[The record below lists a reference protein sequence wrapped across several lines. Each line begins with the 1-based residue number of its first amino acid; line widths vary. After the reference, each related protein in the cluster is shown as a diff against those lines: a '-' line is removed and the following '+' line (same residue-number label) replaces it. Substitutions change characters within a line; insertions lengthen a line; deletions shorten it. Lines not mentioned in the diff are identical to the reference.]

1 MRQLLRLFIPL
12 WLALCLLGCGK
23 PKPSSYPPTMVE
35 AARLSEHEAARALP
49 LLEALADSLDRLDE
63 EGRVYYDLLRLRVN
77 DKLNVRATSDTLIR
91 RITAFYEAY
100 GDPDKLM
107 LAYYY
112 RGRVCAD
119 LNDALQAVEYYRKA
133 IAASKET
140 KQYLLLSNI
149 YSQMG
154 VILEYQNM
162 YEEAI
167 PAYQKSYEYTL
178 LSGDSVTLSMP
189 IRDIAGVYNEWEQ
202 NDSALI
208 YFLRASEIAKNTNKE
223 VYLGIQEEI
232 GSLYMD
238 LKEYDKAFGY
248 LNLSLKDSLN
258 RDLTPTYYLL
268 GKWYMLTGNL
278 DSAFYYTKKSNTKEV
293 FYKEIDVYRNLV
305 TIERGRGHYREA
317 LDYWDEFLKCDDSIQ
332 IADNSEEILRMK
344 SLYDYNLRERE
355 NQRLALANE
364 RKQAA
369 IYRILTG
376 GFLILLL
383 LAFRL
388 VLSERKK
395 KHLDCQVER
404 MKRAQ
409 QEQYRQS
416 EAYLKENRRKIEALE
431 EALRE
436 AESEAVSSKKQDLMA
451 LNKKALEATN
461 QAVELSLEQR
471 KLMDENLTGSAI
483 YIKFHT
489 HLEQVDEAD
498 WEILRHEIDELY
510 NMTNRLLA
518 LNPKLSEMELRICYL
533 SKIRLK
539 VMDMATLLCR
549 TAPAISNARK
559 RLYLK
564 LSGKAGRPD
573 ELDRFIADL

>member
-1 MRQLLRLFIPL
+1 MRQLLRLFSPIGI
-12 WLALCLLGCGK
+12 ALCLLLGCGK
-23 PKPSSYPPTMVE
+23 PAPVPYPPTMVE

-119 LNDALQAVEYYRKA
+119 LNDALQALHFYRKA
-133 IAASKET
+133 AEVSGGKR
-140 KQYLLLSNI
+140 QYLLLSNI

-154 VILEYQNM
+154 EVLEYQNM

-167 PAYQKSYEYTL
+167 PAYQKAYEYTL

-189 IRDIAGVYNEWEQ
+189 IRDIAGVYNEWVR

-238 LKEYDKAFGY
+238 LKEYDKAFEY
-248 LNLSLKDSLN
+248 LNLSLKDSLD

-317 LDYWDEFLKCDDSIQ
+317 LDYWDEFLKCADSIQ
-332 IADNSEEILRMK
+332 LANNSEEIRRIK
-344 SLYDYNLRERE
+344 ALYDYNLRERE
-355 NQRLALANE
+355 NQRLTLANE
-364 RKQAA
+364 RKQAT
-369 IYRILTG
+369 IYRLLAVS
-376 GFLILLL
+376 LILLL
-383 LAFRL
+383 FMCGGVGYYLNR
-388 VLSERKK
+388 RRRWR
-395 KHLDCQVER
+395 HQVER
-404 MKRAQ
+404 LNRDREK
-409 QEQYRQS
+409 QY
-416 EAYLKENRRKIEALE
+416 ENSQAHLERNLEEIALLGQRLDEALAQKDHLNAE
-431 EALRE
+431 LIRLRK
-436 AESEAVSSKKQDLMA
+436 ES
-451 LNKKALEATN
+451 LEATN
-461 QAVELSLEQR
+461 LRIELLRSERVMLCESLCR
-471 KLMDENLTGSAI
+471 SSL
-483 YIKFHT
+483 YVKFHT
-489 HLEQVDEAD
+489 SGARITAED
-498 WEILRHEIDELY
+498 WTSLRTELDRIYDLTSRLYEICPQISD
-510 NMTNRLLA
+510 
-518 LNPKLSEMELRICYL
+518 MELRICYL
-533 SKIRLK
+533 IKIQVK
-539 VMDMATLLCR
+539 VRDMA
-549 TAPAISNARK
+549 AILNRSVSGVSSVRG
-559 RLYLK
+559 RLYTKITGEGNSPDK
-564 LSGKAGRPD
+564 LD
-573 ELDRFIADL
+573 QLILDL

>member
-189 IRDIAGVYNEWEQ
+189 IRDIAGVYREKGQ
-202 NDSALI
+202 KDSALV
-208 YFLRASEIAKNTNKE
+208 YYKRAAKIAERTNRRI
-223 VYLGIQEEI
+223 YLGILEEM
-232 GSLYMD
+232 GNLYMRSG
-238 LKEYDKAFGY
+238 EYDRAFE
-248 LNLSLKDSLN
+248 LLTRSLADPFE
-258 RDLTPTYYLL
+258 RDHTPTYYLF
-268 GKWYMLTGNL
+268 GKLYLLTGRL
-278 DSAFYYTKKSNTKEV
+278 DSAYYYTKKSNTREV
-293 FYKEIDVYRNLV
+293 FYKEIDVYRNLAK
-305 TIERGRGHYREA
+305 IEELRGHYPEA
-317 LDYWDEFLKCDDSIQ
+317 LAYWREYQKCNDSIQ
-332 IADNSEEILRMK
+332 VADNSEEILRMK
-344 SLYDYNLRERE
+344 SLYDYNLREQE

-369 IYRILTG
+369 IYRLFAITA
-376 GFLILLL
+376 ILLL
-383 LAFRL
+383 FLGGSFIHYLNRRRAWRRQKQKLEAEKRRIYRESEERIKDNLQKIAELEAQSGEDLRSVSSGERNLFALNRDI
-388 VLSERKK
+388 LS
-395 KHLDCQVER
+395 
-404 MKRAQ
+404 A
-409 QEQYRQS
+409 
-416 EAYLKENRRKIEALE
+416 ENRHI
-431 EALRE
+431 
-436 AESEAVSSKKQDLMA
+436 
-451 LNKKALEATN
+451 
-461 QAVELSLEQR
+461 ELSLERRRVLEEQ
-471 KLMDENLTGSAI
+471 LVTSAI
-483 YIKFHT
+483 YAKFHDGR
-489 HLEQVDEAD
+489 EP
-498 WEILRHEIDELY
+498 IDESDWMALRQELDRVY
-510 NMTNRLLA
+510 DLTNRLYA
-518 LNPKLSEMELRICYL
+518 LNPTLSEMEWRICCL
-533 SKIRLK
+533 IKIQMK
-539 VMDMATLLCR
+539 VTDMAILLHR
-549 TAPAISNARK
+549 SKQAVSNARN
-559 RLYLK
+559 RLYSK
-564 LSGKAGRPD
+564 LSGRPGNPTK
-573 ELDRFIADL
+573 LDDLIRDL

>member
-119 LNDALQAVEYYRKA
+119 LNDALQALHFYRKA
-133 IAASKET
+133 AEVSEGKR
-140 KQYLLLSNI
+140 QPLLLSKI

-154 VILEYQNM
+154 EILEYQNM

-167 PAYQKSYEYTL
+167 PVYRKSYEYTL

-189 IRDIAGVYNEWEQ
+189 IRDIAGVYREEGQ
-202 NDSALI
+202 KDSALV
-208 YFLRASEIAKNTNKE
+208 YYEWAAEIAERTNHRI
-223 VYLGIQEEI
+223 YLGILEEM
-232 GSLYMD
+232 GNLYMEFG
-238 LKEYDKAFGY
+238 EYDKAFKV
-248 LNLSLKDSLN
+248 LTRSLADPFE
-258 RDLTPTYYLL
+258 RDRTPTYYLL

-369 IYRILTG
+369 IYRLFAITA
-376 GFLILLL
+376 ILLL
-383 LAFRL
+383 FLGGGLIHYLNRKRNWQRQTRKLEAEKRRIYRE
-388 VLSERKK
+388 SE
-395 KHLDCQVER
+395 ER
-404 MKRAQ
+404 IKDNLQ
-409 QEQYRQS
+409 
-416 EAYLKENRRKIEALE
+416 KIAELEALSRDGARSASAGERNLIALSQDILSAENKHIELNLERRRVLE
-431 EALRE
+431 EQLI
-436 AESEAVSSKKQDLMA
+436 
-451 LNKKALEATN
+451 T
-461 QAVELSLEQR
+461 
-471 KLMDENLTGSAI
+471 SAI
-483 YIKFHT
+483 YAKFHDGR
-489 HLEQVDEAD
+489 EP
-498 WEILRHEIDELY
+498 IDESDWMALRQELDRVY
-510 NMTNRLLA
+510 DLTNRLYA
-518 LNPKLSEMELRICYL
+518 LNPTLSEMELRICCL
-533 SKIRLK
+533 IKIRVK
-539 VMDMATLLCR
+539 VTDMAILLHR
-549 TAPAISNARK
+549 SKQAVSNARN
-559 RLYLK
+559 RLYSK
-564 LSGKAGRPD
+564 LSGRPGNPTK
-573 ELDRFIADL
+573 LDDLIRDL

>member
-119 LNDALQAVEYYRKA
+119 LNDALQALHFYRKA
-133 IAASKET
+133 VEVSGGER
-140 KQYLLLSNI
+140 QYLLLSNI

-167 PAYQKSYEYTL
+167 SAYQKSYEYTL

-189 IRDIAGVYNEWEQ
+189 IRDIAGAYREIGRR
-202 NDSALI
+202 DSALV
-208 YFLRASEIAKNTNKE
+208 YYEWAAEIAERTNHRI
-223 VYLGIQEEI
+223 YLGILEEM
-232 GSLYMD
+232 GNLYMAFG
-238 LKEYDKAFGY
+238 EYDKAFKV
-248 LNLSLKDSLN
+248 LNRSLN
-258 RDLTPTYYLL
+258 DPFERDHTPTYYLF
-268 GKWYMLTGNL
+268 GKLYLLTGRL
-278 DSAFYYTKKSNTKEV
+278 DSAYYYTKKSNTREV
-293 FYKEIDVYRNLV
+293 FYKEIDVYRNLAK
-305 TIERGRGHYREA
+305 IEELRGHYPEA
-317 LDYWDEFLKCDDSIQ
+317 LAYWREYQKCNDSIQ
-332 IADNSEEILRMK
+332 VADNSEEILRMK
-344 SLYDYNLRERE
+344 SLYDYNLREQE

-416 EAYLKENRRKIEALE
+416 EAYLKDNRRKIEALE

-461 QAVELSLEQR
+461 QAVELSREQR